1 MKKKTEKQN
10 EETKNKLMENWN
22 SRSLPF
28 LSHHTHT
35 DITLT
40 QEVNYKKNHEI
51 QRNTANKSN

>member
-35 DITLT
+35 HT
-40 QEVNYKKNHEI
+40 QISHRHKK
-51 QRNTANKSN
+51 